1 MRYYVIPGV
10 NPSFIGADKSTPR
23 SAKNCR
29 QSKLPYL
36 DAIHAHNNQGII
48 NHQSDIIP
56 GVAPSFLG
64 AFKSA
69 PFSNRTR
76 KHLTL
81 PTRAASQAQ

>member
-1 MRYYVIPGV
+1 MPGV
-10 NPSFIGADKSTPR
+10 DPVLSGADKSTPR

-29 QSKLPYL
+29 QSKLPYS
-36 DAIHAHNNQGII
+36 DAMYAHNNQWIV
-48 NHQSDIIP
+48 NHESNNIP
-56 GVAPSFLG
+56 GVLPVFDG
-64 AFKSA
+64 ADKSA